1 MKTDFIL
8 PDLGEGI
15 VECELVEWRIAEGD
29 QVQEDQPVAD
39 VLTDKALVEITAMHT
54 GTVTRLYYK
63 QGDIARVEKPLF
75 EIDVAADAAVDDGG
89 QADPAS
95 HETQALDT
103 DSADHEPPAPTAARE
118 AKEPGP
124 THATCRQEPAGKVL
138 ATPAVRRLARELELD
153 LSRIPGSGRKG
164 RILKEDLLPYQRGER
179 TQEEAPVGPAT
190 RPAGTPPAGTPG
202 EGDRTEPIRGIRAAM
217 ARQMSEAAATIP
229 HFTYSDEVD
238 VTALEALREDLKTT
252 LAEPDLKLTALVP
265 IMKALEL
272 AVRRYPVLNSRV
284 NEDCTELTYLADINI
299 GVAVDTPSGLL
310 VPNIKRVQ
318 DRSLVELAGELDRV
332 TTLARSGKLG
342 QDDLRGGT
350 ISISNIGALGGTV
363 SSPIINKPEVAI
375 VALGRI
381 QSLPR
386 FAADGSVTARRI
398 MQISWSGDHRV
409 IDGATMARFCNLWK
423 SYLEQP
429 ATMLAELR

>member
-29 QVQEDQPVAD
+29 QVEEDQPVAD

-63 QGDIARVEKPLF
+63 KGEIARVEQPLF
-75 EIDVAADAAVDDGG
+75 EIEVAEDAAAADDGDEVEPPSRG
-89 QADPAS
+89 AEAP
-95 HETQALDT
+95 TRR
-103 DSADHEPPAPTAARE
+103 SADRGPAPPEREDASPAPATA
-118 AKEPGP
+118 
-124 THATCRQEPAGKVL
+124 TDRQEPAGKVL

-153 LSRIPGSGRKG
+153 LGRIAGSGKKG

-179 TQEEAPVGPAT
+179 SQEKAAPAGPTA
-190 RPAGTPPAGTPG
+190 RPAAAAG

-217 ARQMSEAAATIP
+217 ARQMTEAAATIP

-238 VTALEALREDLKTT
+238 VTALEALREDLKS
-252 LAEPDLKLTALVP
+252 AIADPELKLTVLTPV
-265 IMKALEL
+265 MKALAL
-272 AVRRYPVLNSRV
+272 AVRQYPVLNSRV
-284 NEDCTELTYLADINI
+284 NEDCTEITYLSDINI
-299 GVAVDTPSGLL
+299 GMAADTPSGLL
-310 VPNIKRVQ
+310 VPNVKRVQ
-318 DRSLVELAGELDRV
+318 DLSMVELAREIDRL
-332 TTLARSGKLG
+332 TTQARSGKLG
-342 QDDLRGGT
+342 QDDMRGGT

-363 SSPIINKPEVAI
+363 SSPIIHKPEVAI

-386 FAADGSVTARRI
+386 FTADGTVTARRI

-423 SYLEQP
+423 SWLERP
-429 ATMLAELR
+429 AAMLAELR

>member
-29 QVQEDQPVAD
+29 HIEEDQPVAD

-54 GTVTRLYYK
+54 GTVTRLYCQ
-63 QGDIARVEKPLF
+63 QGDMARVEQPLF
-75 EIDVAADAAVDDGG
+75 EIDVAENGNDKASAESSDEASKPATAGGSVPNTRAPAA
-89 QADPAS
+89 
-95 HETQALDT
+95 E
-103 DSADHEPPAPTAARE
+103 RE
-118 AKEPGP
+118 ATAPGR
-124 THATCRQEPAGKVL
+124 ATVATSPSEPAGKVL
-138 ATPAVRRLARELELD
+138 ATPAVRRMARELELD
-153 LSRIPGSGRKG
+153 LSRIAGSGKKG
-164 RILKEDLLPYQRGER
+164 RVLKEDLLPYQRGER
-179 TQEEAPVGPAT
+179 SQEDEASAGPAT
-190 RPAGTPPAGTPG
+190 RPAAAAG
-202 EGDRTEPIRGIRAAM
+202 EGDRTEPIRGVRAAM

-238 VTALEALREDLKTT
+238 VTALEALREDLKST
-252 LAEPDLKLTALVP
+252 LFDPDLKLTVLTPV
-265 IMKALEL
+265 MKALAL
-272 AVRRYPVLNSRV
+272 AVRQYPVLNSRV
-284 NEDCTELTYLADINI
+284 NEDCTEITYLADINI
-299 GVAVDTPSGLL
+299 GMAADTPSGLL
-310 VPNIKRVQ
+310 VPNVKRVQ
-318 DRSLVELAGELDRV
+318 DLSMVELAREVDRL
-332 TTLARSGKLG
+332 TTLARSGKLS
-342 QDDLRGGT
+342 QDDMRGGT

-386 FAADGSVTARRI
+386 FADDGSVTARRI
-398 MQISWSGDHRV
+398 MHISWAGDHRV